1 MSRKKRCF
9 RILRNLKQKECYNRM
24 IKKHLN
30 TKTTIN
36 TNALS
41 LMSHSFNLNLLSES
55 VDQVLKT
62 NVNDL
67 FMNQTPFQ

>member
-9 RILRNLKQKECYNRM
+9 RILRNLKQKECYNRL
-24 IKKHLN
+24 IKKYLN
-30 TKTTIN
+30 TKTTI
-36 TNALS
+36 NALS

-55 VDQVLKT
+55 VDQLLKT

-67 FMNQTPFQ
+67 FMNQTLFQ